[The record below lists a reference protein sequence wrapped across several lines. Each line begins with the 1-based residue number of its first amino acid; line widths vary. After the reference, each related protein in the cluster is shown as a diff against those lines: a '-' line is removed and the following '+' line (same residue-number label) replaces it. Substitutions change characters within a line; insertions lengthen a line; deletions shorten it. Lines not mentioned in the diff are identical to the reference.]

1 MGVKVIIAETF
12 QSATG
17 GLEAVEVEGKTL
29 GQCLKGAVKKYP
41 GLQTFWFKSDKR
53 LAPYI
58 LVLINGENTS
68 QNKLSR
74 RINSGDEIY
83 PMLII
88 GGG

>member
-1 MGVKVIIAETF
+1 MMVKVIIAETF

-17 GLEAVEVEGKTL
+17 GIESVEVEGKTI
-29 GQCLKGAVKKYP
+29 GQCLKEAVQKYP
-41 GLQTFWFKSDKR
+41 GLQKLWFKSENQ
-53 LAPYI
+53 LAHYI

-74 RINSGDEIY
+74 KIKDGDEIY